1 MAVGADGSGYHQPMM
16 TLIIGGA
23 RSGKSDLAQRLAAAS
38 AREVLFV
45 ATMQPGD
52 DELRAR
58 IEAHRATRPPEWR
71 TIEAPLALADALAR
85 SARSRDYV
93 VIDCI
98 TLWVT
103 NVLLDSLGSDID
115 DIAPHRA
122 AAALADL
129 ADATAALAAWCAAFP
144 GEIALVTNEAG
155 AGVVPAY
162 PLGRIFRDAL
172 GATNATLAASADR
185 TLSVTAGLVVDL
197 TALGARPVASYG
209 PEGAR

>member
-1 MAVGADGSGYHQPMM
+1 MM

-38 AREVLFV
+38 GRDVLFV

-58 IEAHRATRPPEWR
+58 VEAHRTARPASWR
-71 TIEAPLALADALAR
+71 TIEAPMELTDVLTR
-85 SARSRDYV
+85 SARSDDYV

-103 NVLLDSLGSDID
+103 NLLLATIGDDID

-122 AAALADL
+122 AAALGDA
-129 ADATAALAAWCAAFP
+129 ADATAALATWCAGFP
-144 GEIALVTNEAG
+144 GDIAIVTNEAG
-155 AGVVPAY
+155 AGVVPPY
-162 PLGRIFRDAL
+162 PLGRLFRDAL
-172 GATNATLAASADR
+172 GATNATLSATADR
-185 TLSVTAGLVVDL
+185 VLSVTAGMVVDL
-197 TALGARPVASYG
+197 TALGARPVASFG
-209 PEGAR
+209 PEGEQ